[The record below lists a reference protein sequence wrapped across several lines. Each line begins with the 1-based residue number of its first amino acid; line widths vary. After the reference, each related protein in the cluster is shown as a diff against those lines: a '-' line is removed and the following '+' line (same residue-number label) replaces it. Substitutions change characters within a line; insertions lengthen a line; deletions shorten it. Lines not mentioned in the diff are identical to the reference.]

1 MLDQTL
7 IHRGFKRAAPRFD
20 EHDFLHREIR
30 ERLLDRL
37 DAIRIEPARILDLGA
52 GTGGAGPGL
61 AARFPDADVFAIDLT
76 HAMLKAS
83 VVSNTPRRSRICA
96 DAARLPLPNASIDI
110 IFSNLMLHH
119 CPDPDAVLAEA
130 RRILIHPG
138 LFIFTTFGPNTL
150 IELGRAW
157 ATADRHSH
165 ISPFA
170 DMHNVGDALVRSG
183 FTEPVI
189 DSQILTIT
197 YENLDRMIADLRHAG
212 TCNATEHRN
221 RGLTGRHAG
230 ERLRA
235 AYAALA
241 DADAKLPVTIEVIFG
256 IAWAGE
262 SGPPRPPGA
271 DFEFPVDALV
281 RTRTHDRN

>member
-7 IHRGFKRAAPRFD
+7 IRRGFTRAAPGFD
-20 EHDFLHREIR
+20 AHDFLHREIR

-37 DAIRIEPARILDLGA
+37 AAIRIEPVRVLDLGA
-52 GTGGAGPGL
+52 GTGAAGAAL
-61 AARFPDADVFAIDLT
+61 AARFPDADVLAVDLT
-76 HAMLKAS
+76 HAMLKAWP
-83 VVSNTPRRSRICA
+83 VPNLPHRPRICA
-96 DAARLPLPNASIDI
+96 DAARLPLPNQSIDV

-130 RRILIHPG
+130 RRVLKHPG
-138 LFIFTTFGPNTL
+138 LFTFTTFGPNTL

-170 DMHNVGDALVRSG
+170 DMHNVGDALIRAG

-197 YENLDRMIADLRHAG
+197 YEHLDRLIADLRYTG

-221 RGLTGRHAG
+221 RGLTGRQTCK
-230 ERLRA
+230 RLRA
-235 AYAALA
+235 AYTALA
-241 DADAKLPVTIEVIFG
+241 DADGRLPVTIEVIFG

-262 SGPPRPPGA
+262 ARPPRTPGA
-271 DFEFPVDALV
+271 DFEFPLDRLV
-281 RTRTHDRN
+281 GARMHSK